1 MGRDAES
8 VIKKTISQRYPDQKA
23 AMHMYESEKQETK
36 QKRQTGR
43 IKKTTNADSSVSS
56 DTDYFI
62 QAVTDRFQTKK
73 IRE

>member
-1 MGRDAES
+1 
-8 VIKKTISQRYPDQKA
+8 
-23 AMHMYESEKQETK
+23 MYESEKQETK

-43 IKKTTNADSSVSS
+43 IKKKTTDADSSVSS

-62 QAVTDRFQTKK
+62 QTVTDRFQAKK